1 MTPGQDHAVP
11 AVIEVAGAGVSL
23 GGAPVLHGVDLRI
36 EPGELVALLGANG
49 SGKSTLLRTAIGL
62 YTPQDGTARLWGT
75 PAHRPQAHDRL
86 GYVPQDSPDAGSI
99 PATARETVATGLLGT
114 RRWLLRPRDP
124 RVMRALTQVG
134 IAHLADRPITRM
146 SGGQRRRVMIARA
159 LVRDPELLV
168 LDEPFA
174 GVDLTTQDAIA
185 ALFREL
191 SAAGTTIL
199 VVLHELGPMT
209 GDIRRAVVLDHG
221 RVVHDGPE
229 SERPKPVDPGHD
241 HITVVDHIDECLGQ
255 EIHPA

>member
-1 MTPGQDHAVP
+1 M
-11 AVIEVAGAGVSL
+11 
-23 GGAPVLHGVDLRI
+23 
-36 EPGELVALLGANG
+36 
-49 SGKSTLLRTAIGL
+49 
-62 YTPQDGTARLWGT
+62 PQDT
-75 PAHRPQAHDRL
+75 
-86 GYVPQDSPDAGSI
+86 SDAGSI
-99 PATARETVATGLLGT
+99 PTTARETVATGLLGT
-114 RRWLLRPRDP
+114 RRWLLRRRDP

-174 GVDLTTQDAIA
+174 GVDLSTQDAIA

-191 SAAGTTIL
+191 SARGTTIV
-199 VVLHELGPMT
+199 VVLHELGPMK

-221 RVVHDGPE
+221 RIVHDGPE
-229 SERPKPVDPGHD
+229 SERPTLDPGHD
-241 HITVVDHIDECLGQ
+241 HVTVVDHIDECLGQ